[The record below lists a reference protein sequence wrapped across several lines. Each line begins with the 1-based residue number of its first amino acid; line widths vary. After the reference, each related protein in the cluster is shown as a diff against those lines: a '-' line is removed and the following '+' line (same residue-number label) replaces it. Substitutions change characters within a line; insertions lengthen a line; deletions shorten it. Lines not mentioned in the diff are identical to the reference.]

1 MTDKN
6 IKLAITDIDGIL
18 RGKYINKDKYKS
30 VLKNGLGFCDVVFGW
45 DSQDALY
52 EHDSYTGWAKAF
64 PDAVVTL
71 DETTL
76 RNLPTENNKSQL
88 ILGDFYGDS
97 AQVVCPRS
105 LLRRVLEQADHM
117 GYTALV
123 AAEFEFFMFN
133 ETPHSIREKQYK
145 NLTTMTPDMFGYS
158 ILRNSTHAEFYHDLL
173 NMCAEMDIEIEGLHT
188 ETGPGVL
195 ESALTYDTAL
205 RMADKAVLFKTFTK
219 VLAQQQNMMACFMA
233 KWSAEYPGQSGHLHI
248 SLQDKH
254 KQSVFYDTDKP
265 NTISDTMRYFI
276 GGQQKLMPE
285 ILAMVAHTCNSYTRL
300 IPGFWAPTHASWGV
314 DNRTCALRAIT
325 GTQKSQRVEYRVAA
339 ADINPYL
346 AIAAAIGSGLWGI
359 QNKVKPTAPVQGNAY
374 TQPHDDSIKLPT
386 TLLQSATN
394 LKNSQPAKDIFG
406 EAFVT
411 HYAYTRKHE
420 YEQQR
425 RAITDWQ
432 LQRYFEII

>member
-45 DSQDALY
+45 DSQDVLY

-71 DETTL
+71 DATTL

-97 AQVVCPRS
+97 AEVVCPRS

-265 NTISDTMRYFI
+265 DTISDTMRYFI

-394 LKNSQPAKDIFG
+394 LENSQPAKDIFG

>member
-45 DSQDALY
+45 DSQDVLY

-71 DETTL
+71 DATTL

-97 AQVVCPRS
+97 AEVVCPRS

-233 KWSAEYPGQSGHLHI
+233 KWSAEYP
-248 SLQDKH
+248 
-254 KQSVFYDTDKP
+254 
-265 NTISDTMRYFI
+265 
-276 GGQQKLMPE
+276 
-285 ILAMVAHTCNSYTRL
+285 
-300 IPGFWAPTHASWGV
+300 
-314 DNRTCALRAIT
+314 RAI
-325 GTQKSQRVEYRVAA
+325 GTFTH
-339 ADINPYL
+339 I
-346 AIAAAIGSGLWGI
+346 
-359 QNKVKPTAPVQGNAY
+359 PT
-374 TQPHDDSIKLPT
+374 
-386 TLLQSATN
+386 
-394 LKNSQPAKDIFG
+394 
-406 EAFVT
+406 
-411 HYAYTRKHE
+411 R
-420 YEQQR
+420 
-425 RAITDWQ
+425 
-432 LQRYFEII
+432 